1 MRYTAKRNSTLP
13 AFTVQR
19 RADSP
24 HPVSMS
30 QLLFEGTLGR
40 YLKERLWNP
49 IVLNELDQKM
59 LNLLFIEEQ
68 IDRFIKNKDSYRHD
82 VVMKCAVLETWYQNL
97 RDKAV

>member
-1 MRYTAKRNSTLP
+1 MLP

-24 HPVSMS
+24 HPVSLS
-30 QLLFEGTLGR
+30 QLLLEGTLGW
-40 YLKERLWNP
+40 YLKERLRNP
-49 IVLNELDQKM
+49 IVLNELDQ
-59 LNLLFIEEQ
+59 N